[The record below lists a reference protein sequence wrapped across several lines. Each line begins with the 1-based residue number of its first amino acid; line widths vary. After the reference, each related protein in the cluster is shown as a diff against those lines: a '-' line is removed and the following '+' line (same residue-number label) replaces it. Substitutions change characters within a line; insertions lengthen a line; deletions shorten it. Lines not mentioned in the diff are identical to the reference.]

1 MALKKLP
8 KFLHKKQCFVLLKI
22 FQIFVKL
29 TVCID
34 HILLAMFCSQ
44 KQLLFQNCSKYL
56 SESCVIMQQ
65 QTTAQCKQTSLV
77 RGFAFLQMKAFI
89 SPRNDSINEWELKLQ
104 KKGYGFCLTEILS
117 LLVLHKCRSIT
128 KCFQSGGTADKTVAS
143 NQMRVPALSHA
154 LSEPRTQM
162 YVKKML

>member
-1 MALKKLP
+1 MLRKQCYVKFSRFIKLP
-8 KFLHKKQCFVLLKI
+8 
-22 FQIFVKL
+22 
-29 TVCID
+29 VCID
-34 HILLAMFCSQ
+34 NILLAIFCSQ

-77 RGFAFLQMKAFI
+77 RGFAFLQLKAFI
-89 SPRNDSINEWELKLQ
+89 SPRNDSINEWELKLL
-104 KKGYGFCLTEILS
+104 KKGQGFCLTEILS
-117 LLVLHKCRSIT
+117 LLVLHKFRSIT
-128 KCFQSGGTADKTVAS
+128 KCFQSGGTADKAVLS

-154 LSEPRTQM
+154 LSELRTQI